1 MKQSWKRIM
10 AAAALTAALVGTV
23 WAAGGTSDDPVISL
37 SYLQQKFTP
46 QLEAD
51 VQQATYDGLGTVYGD
66 QLRAAVDSYAA
77 VRLTAQKQQSAVLQ
91 KAEGVL
97 LLKQGDVLTAAPGCK
112 VTVKNG
118 SLIADTSYLVDVTG
132 GSVVTKY
139 AALTPG
145 HLYMMGD
152 TSTGELK
159 VQTATCEVTV
169 NGSYSLSPSDSV
181 DYGSRVRALE
191 QMGLF
196 LGTNTGFQLEA
207 TADRAQGLV
216 MFLRLLGLEDE
227 ALAYTGSCPF
237 TDVKDHWAE
246 RYVAYGYSQGLTGG
260 TSPTTFS
267 PNSKITCQQYAT
279 FLLRALG
286 YTENEDFTYANAVND
301 LTDQGILTAAEAR
314 GLSSGDFAR
323 YKMAYLSFAGLFGVD
338 QEQGGLLMNDL
349 VDSGAVTRQQLAQG
363 LAQVTGGKIS

>member
-1 MKQSWKRIM
+1 
-10 AAAALTAALVGTV
+10 
-23 WAAGGTSDDPVISL
+23 
-37 SYLQQKFTP
+37 
-46 QLEAD
+46 
-51 VQQATYDGLGTVYGD
+51 
-66 QLRAAVDSYAA
+66 
-77 VRLTAQKQQSAVLQ
+77 
-91 KAEGVL
+91 
-97 LLKQGDVLTAAPGCK
+97 
-112 VTVKNG
+112 
-118 SLIADTSYLVDVTG
+118 
-132 GSVVTKY
+132 
-139 AALTPG
+139 
-145 HLYMMGD
+145 
-152 TSTGELK
+152 
-159 VQTATCEVTV
+159 
-169 NGSYSLSPSDSV
+169 
-181 DYGSRVRALE
+181 
-191 QMGLF
+191 MGLF

-301 LTDQGILTAAEAR
+301 LTAQGILTAAEAR